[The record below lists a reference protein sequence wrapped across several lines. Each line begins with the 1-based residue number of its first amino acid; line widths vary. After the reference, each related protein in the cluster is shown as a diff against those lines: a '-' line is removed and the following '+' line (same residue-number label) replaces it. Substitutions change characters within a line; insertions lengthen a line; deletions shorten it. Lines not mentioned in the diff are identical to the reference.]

1 MKIDISVALSK
12 ALRNAPNPA
21 SFARGALTAAVVGCA
36 ELVRENFAKLDMER
50 NRHGSHFYEQKGVD
64 ATSYRIDGDTGAVVV
79 NSHEMAHKL
88 RGGIVVPVR
97 VKYLA
102 IPLADKYFVK
112 PPRAYGVVKGS
123 PLQFVRGRGGNAVLV
138 DKRSG
143 EAAYALV
150 RRVNHKPHPETL
162 PDESAL
168 SARADEAV
176 KDFAEAELGGV

>member
-1 MKIDISVALSK
+1 MNIDISVHLSK
-12 ALRNAPNPA
+12 ALKTAPNA
-21 SFARGALTAAVVGCA
+21 SEFQKGALTSAVVGCA

-64 ATSYRIDGDTGAVVV
+64 ATSYKVGTDSGEIVV

-102 IPLADKYFVK
+102 IPLADKYFGK
-112 PPRAYGVVKGS
+112 PPRAYGVGNGS
-123 PLQFVRGRGGNAVLV
+123 PLRFVKGRSGKAVLI

-150 RRVNHKPHPETL
+150 RSVKHKPHPETI
-162 PDESAL
+162 PGEAEL
-168 SARADEAV
+168 SARAKECVEDYLA
-176 KDFAEAELGGV
+176 AELGDV